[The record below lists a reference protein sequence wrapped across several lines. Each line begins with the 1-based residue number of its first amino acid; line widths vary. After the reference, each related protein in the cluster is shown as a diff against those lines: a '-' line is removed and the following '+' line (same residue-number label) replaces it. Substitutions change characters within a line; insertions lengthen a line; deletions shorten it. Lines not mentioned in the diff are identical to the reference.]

1 MIIATTVLLL
11 VLCHQQYG
19 GVQLNVAASA
29 SVIEMVTPS
38 DGESTLKPNAK
49 TDANTII
56 RAAFNSTIVY
66 NRLAFLTD
74 TFGPRFSGTSVLESA
89 LDWIKDEAENED
101 GFSVTEQT
109 VMVPVWVRGKEYAN
123 LISPRHKSLRIL
135 GLGGSVGTNGHP
147 IQAKV
152 LVVSSFDD
160 LEKQK
165 LNVSGKIVVYNEEFV
180 SYSQT
185 ADYRYFGASRA
196 QQYGA
201 VAALIRSISPFGLQT
216 PHTGS
221 SEPTTIPAVAITL
234 EDAQMFARM
243 QARGQDVEIELYMEA
258 HTLPDS
264 PSRNLILEIEG
275 SRFPDEYVI
284 VSGHTDSWDIAD
296 GASDDGGG
304 AFVSWEALRLI
315 KSSGLKPDR
324 TIRAVLFVNEENGAR
339 GGQQYASDYSYTL
352 SKTSIALEAD
362 TGTFTPDGISFL
374 GSSKARRILKYVG
387 KELLAGIGSGN
398 VSGEGV
404 GEDISYLC
412 ETGVPCGNLNVFDP
426 RTSHLSTNPCLPYSQ
441 PPYPAFNEN
450 VYLEGGYFWYHH
462 TDADT
467 IDKISPEQLQHSAAT
482 LGVWIYSI
490 ANLPEL
496 LPR

>member
-1 MIIATTVLLL
+1 MEMTGSSRMIIATTVLLL

-19 GVQLNVAASA
+19 GVQLNVVASA
-29 SVIEMVTPS
+29 SAIEMVTTS

-66 NRLAFLTD
+66 TRLAFLTD

-89 LDWIKDEAENED
+89 LDWIKDEAENGD
-101 GFSVTEQT
+101 GFSVKEQT

-123 LISPRHKSLRIL
+123 LISPRHKSMRVL

-180 SYSQT
+180 SYSET

-221 SEPTTIPAVAITL
+221 SEPTTIPAMAITL

-258 HTLPDS
+258 RTLPDS

-284 VSGHTDSWDIAD
+284 VGGHTDSWDIAD

-315 KSSGLKPDR
+315 KSSGLQPDR
-324 TIRAVLFVNEENGAR
+324 TIRAVLFVNEENGAN

-374 GSSKARRILKYVG
+374 GSSEARKILKYIG

-404 GEDISYLC
+404 GEDISYMC
-412 ETGVPCGNLNVFDP
+412 ETGVPCGNLN
-426 RTSHLSTNPCLPYSQ
+426 
-441 PPYPAFNEN
+441 
-450 VYLEGGYFWYHH
+450 GGVCRYHH

>member
-1 MIIATTVLLL
+1 VSLKLSSHCSQQEQHCPQEGTPFLPRPSFFVTDFVFVCEQLQAAMAMAGSSRMTIAATTVLLL

-19 GVQLNVAASA
+19 GVQLNVVASA
-29 SVIEMVTPS
+29 SVIDMVTTS

-49 TDANTII
+49 TDANAII

-66 NRLAFLTD
+66 TRLAFLTD
-74 TFGPRFSGTSVLESA
+74 TFGPRFSGTSALESA
-89 LDWIKDEAENED
+89 LDWIKDEAENGD
-101 GFSVTEQT
+101 GFSVKEQT

-123 LISPRHKSLRIL
+123 LISPRHKSMRVL

-160 LEKQK
+160 LEEHK

-180 SYSQT
+180 SYSET

-221 SEPTTIPAVAITL
+221 SEPTTIPAMAITL

-284 VSGHTDSWDIAD
+284 VGGHTDSWDIAD
-296 GASDDGGG
+296 GAIDDGGG
-304 AFVSWEALRLI
+304 GFVSWEALRLI
-315 KSSGLKPDR
+315 KSSGF
-324 TIRAVLFVNEENGAR
+324 ANNF
-339 GGQQYASDYSYTL
+339 
-352 SKTSIALEAD
+352 SIAAAVQSGFFSLPHCMIIPFRA
-362 TGTFTPDGISFL
+362 GQ
-374 GSSKARRILKYVG
+374 
-387 KELLAGIGSGN
+387 LL
-398 VSGEGV
+398 
-404 GEDISYLC
+404 
-412 ETGVPCGNLNVFDP
+412 NLFAV
-426 RTSHLSTNPCLPYSQ
+426 
-441 PPYPAFNEN
+441 
-450 VYLEGGYFWYHH
+450 
-462 TDADT
+462 
-467 IDKISPEQLQHSAAT
+467 
-482 LGVWIYSI
+482 
-490 ANLPEL
+490 
-496 LPR
+496 